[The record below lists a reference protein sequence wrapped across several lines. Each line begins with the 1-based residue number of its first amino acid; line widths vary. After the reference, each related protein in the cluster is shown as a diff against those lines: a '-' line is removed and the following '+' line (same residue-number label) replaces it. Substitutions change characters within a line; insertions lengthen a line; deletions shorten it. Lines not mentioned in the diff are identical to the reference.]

1 MPEISRFFGIII
13 QMYYN
18 DHEPPHFQ
26 VRYSGQRAVIAI
38 RDLAVLAGQLSP
50 TALSLVREWARLH
63 QADLLDDWTLARAD
77 AELRPIPPLE

>member
-18 DHEPPHFQ
+18 DHEPPHFH

-38 RDLAVLAGQLSP
+38 RDLAVLAGQLSNRVEFG
-50 TALSLVREWARLH
+50 SRVG
-63 QADLLDDWTLARAD
+63 
-77 AELRPIPPLE
+77 